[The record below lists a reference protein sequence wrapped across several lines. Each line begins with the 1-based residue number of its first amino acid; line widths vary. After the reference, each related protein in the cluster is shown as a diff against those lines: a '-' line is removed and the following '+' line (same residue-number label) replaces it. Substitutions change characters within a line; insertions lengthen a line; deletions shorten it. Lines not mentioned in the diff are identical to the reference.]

1 MRAAKF
7 FPATIVGGALTALL
21 VGAPSAHAQRT
32 QASVD
37 VGGVALRYADTVN
50 AGAAAV
56 SPHALLSWG
65 SSQTEAFGTFSQ
77 FLPGGWSAQGG
88 LSGSYFSPLRSRLIG
103 EIGGFAGGST
113 HNNGARTGEI
123 LGNLRLHYEVGTGEI
138 FGGAGAGETSFG
150 NGSQSIF
157 IGEMGLSTRLGEID
171 ATLTASPIAVDSI
184 RYTDTQLALSWTRRS
199 IVFDALFGFR
209 LGDQLTDL
217 GATAR
222 TWGSLSAI
230 AWLTPHIA
238 GVLSGGTYPIDPTQ
252 GFPGGRFLS
261 ASIRLAR
268 GNDRPDIEVKDPGPL
283 AGGTLDNGTAI
294 EQFAWEKSGA
304 ADVILR
310 ALAPGAQS
318 VDVTGDFTKWSPLQL
333 SRENGG
339 WWTITLPSL
348 FPGKYQLNL
357 RVNGGNWIV
366 PPGLLSMA
374 DEFGGAVGLLVV
386 E

>member
-1 MRAAKF
+1 M
-7 FPATIVGGALTALL
+7 LTALF

-37 VGGVALRYADTVN
+37 VGGIALRYADTVN

-56 SPHALLSWG
+56 SPHALLDWG
-65 SSQTEAFGTFSQ
+65 NSQAEAFGTFSQ
-77 FLPGGWSAQGG
+77 FVPGGWSAQGG
-88 LSGSYFSPLRSRLIG
+88 LSGSLFSPTRSRFTG
-103 EIGGFAGGST
+103 EIAGFAGGST
-113 HNNGARTGEI
+113 HNNGVRTGEI
-123 LGNLRLHYEVGTGEI
+123 LGNLRLHYEIGTGEI
-138 FGGAGAGETSFG
+138 FGGAGVGKTSFG
-150 NGSQSIF
+150 NGSQSIV
-157 IGEMGLSTRLGEID
+157 IGEMGLSIRLREID

-184 RYTDTQLALSWTRRS
+184 RYTDTQLSLSWTRRS
-199 IVFDALFGFR
+199 IVFDALLGFR

-268 GNDRPDIEVKDPGPL
+268 RNDRPDIGVKDPGPL
-283 AGGTLDNGTAI
+283 AGGTLERGAAI
-294 EQFAWEKSGA
+294 EQFAWEKWGA

-318 VDVTGDFTKWSPLQL
+318 VEVTGDFTKWSPLQL

-348 FPGKYQLNL
+348 FPGKYQMNL

>member
-1 MRAAKF
+1 MSGIFVSLSTDVPDPLLRLSAIQRATHEAK
-7 FPATIVGGALTALL
+7 AMAEA
-21 VGAPSAHAQRT
+21 VGART
-32 QASVD
+32 
-37 VGGVALRYADTVN
+37 L
-50 AGAAAV
+50 
-56 SPHALLSWG
+56 
-65 SSQTEAFGTFSQ
+65 TEFSQ

-138 FGGAGAGETSFG
+138 FGGAGAGKTSFG

-268 GNDRPDIEVKDPGPL
+268 GNDRPDHRSAVSPDALRSLEAQSTVRFCQCVGCHCRGHCGRTRRRPVVRVPGGRHGDP
-283 AGGTLDNGTAI
+283 
-294 EQFAWEKSGA
+294 A
-304 ADVILR
+304 ADERHDL
-310 ALAPGAQS
+310 PGEEQA
-318 VDVTGDFTKWSPLQL
+318 VVG
-333 SRENGG
+333 
-339 WWTITLPSL
+339 ITQRPDHECE
-348 FPGKYQLNL
+348 
-357 RVNGGNWIV
+357 
-366 PPGLLSMA
+366 A
-374 DEFGGAVGLLVV
+374 
-386 E
+386 